1 MSQPSRIDRS
11 DIEAKVAE
19 IEAALRGD
27 VDRAKP
33 SIVATGIVVSLLVLA
48 IAYFFGRRV
57 GTKRSAIVEVKR
69 I

>member
-1 MSQPSRIDRS
+1 MTQTTQVDRAA
-11 DIEAKVAE
+11 IEAKVAE
-19 IEAALRGD
+19 IEEALRGD
-27 VDRAKP
+27 VERAKP
-33 SIVATGIVVSLLVLA
+33 PLIATGIVVSLLVLA